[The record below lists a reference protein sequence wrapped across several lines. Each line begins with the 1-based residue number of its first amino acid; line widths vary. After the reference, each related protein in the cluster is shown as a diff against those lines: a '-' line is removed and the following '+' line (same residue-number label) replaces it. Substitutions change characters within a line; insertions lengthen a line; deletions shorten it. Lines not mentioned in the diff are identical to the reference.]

1 MSRPKSARF
10 LMMLTLLSQG
20 HSVTQEELLD
30 LGGLIGGAKEDL
42 EDQLEQLRETFST
55 ADASLRDVLKSDQ
68 AHLQSSLDS
77 IARAR
82 RISNTTR
89 PKISIIDCTAGHRS
103 LSLWGTDNVKPTF
116 DLTVARNEIGV
127 GAVSSAGSYSP
138 ETLRELMKHHT
149 PEVALV
155 FQELQTKSPNAR
167 GDEVLHSMLNVIS
180 GKRNQEASYAPAP
193 GLLTRG
199 EGSDNVGLQQP
210 TMSRQTVTAGLNRS
224 GRK

>member
-1 MSRPKSARF
+1 
-10 LMMLTLLSQG
+10 MLTFFSQD

-42 EDQLEQLRETFST
+42 EDQLEQLRETFAT

-77 IARAR
+77 IAQAR
-82 RISNTTR
+82 RISNTIR
-89 PKISIIDCTAGHRS
+89 PKISILDNRAGHGS
-103 LSLWGTDNVKPTF
+103 LSLWGTDTVNPKF
-116 DLTVARNEIGV
+116 DLTVARQDIGV
-127 GAVSSAGSYSP
+127 GAVSSAGTYSP
-138 ETLRELMKHHT
+138 ETLRRLMEHHR
-149 PEVALV
+149 PDVALV

-167 GDEVLHSMLNVIS
+167 SEDMLHSMLNVIS

-199 EGSDNVGLQQP
+199 EGSDSVGLQQP